1 MRRSPSIINT
11 TLIFVRH
18 ERLLFY
24 SKIIYICVMD
34 LLAEYT
40 DASDEEP
47 TVVSSNESN
56 EEPTVVSST
65 ESSECHGEF

>member
-1 MRRSPSIINT
+1 
-11 TLIFVRH
+11 
-18 ERLLFY
+18 
-24 SKIIYICVMD
+24 MD